1 MSFFLD
7 KIPDSMKSK
16 DSEVF
21 MKLFSLYL
29 AGVLTQHEFYDL
41 TADLMDEDT
50 EPQLDQ
56 LRNLVSQRDTARREG
71 NPLLKPVSEIDQS
84 E

>member
-21 MKLFSLYL
+21 TKLFSLYL
-29 AGVLTQHEFYDL
+29 AGVLT
-41 TADLMDEDT
+41 
-50 EPQLDQ
+50 
-56 LRNLVSQRDTARREG
+56 
-71 NPLLKPVSEIDQS
+71 
-84 E
+84 